1 MHERETEILLRA
13 IKVYQKDIVKKHT
26 ITINLLFQNKQ
37 KDVKNDTRY
46 KITTEIWIR
55 KTQK

>member
-1 MHERETEILLRA
+1 MRETEILLPA
-13 IKVYQKDIVKKHT
+13 MKVYQKDMPKKHI

-37 KDVKNDTRY
+37 KDVKSDTRY